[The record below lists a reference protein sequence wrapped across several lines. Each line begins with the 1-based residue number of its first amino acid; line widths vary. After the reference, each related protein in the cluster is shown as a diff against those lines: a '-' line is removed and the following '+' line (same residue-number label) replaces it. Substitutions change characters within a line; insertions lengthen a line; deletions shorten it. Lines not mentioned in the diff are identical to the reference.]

1 MGTMGQPT
9 IYLCTPTH
17 DGRVT
22 VAYHTGCVR
31 TSSVFNG
38 RIAFAM
44 RHGPLLPRNRD
55 MLTDGFLDGPATHM
69 LCVDSDIGFGP
80 EQIQA
85 LLDLKL
91 PFVAGTYS
99 KKQANREIPADY
111 TGDTMGG
118 PRETVFANGTRGPVI
133 DDPLWKSKHVP
144 AGFMLLERGTV
155 ERMAGAYRQLQYQVK
170 GFGLITGLWSPEF
183 AQGVS
188 YAGEDVAFCRRW
200 TALGGEIWMHRGVVL
215 EHHGDMVYLPDE
227 ADTTPDK
234 ADRKPMRP
242 TPEFRKDPNEGA
254 AQAAPVPTGA
264 NGVVTK
270 MEGTLPVHIHP
281 DVPS

>member
-1 MGTMGQPT
+1 MVST
-9 IYLCTPTH
+9 IFLCTPTH
-17 DGRVT
+17 DGRVHT
-22 VAYHTGCVR
+22 PYHNGCLR
-31 TSSVFNG
+31 TAGAFHG
-38 RIAFAM
+38 RFAQAM

-55 MLTDGFLDGPATHM
+55 MLTDGFLDSPATHM

-85 LLDLKL
+85 LLDLRL

-111 TGDTMGG
+111 TG
-118 PRETVFANGTRGPVI
+118 ETRGDPFETLYPNGTRGPVI
-133 DDPLWKSKHVP
+133 DKPLWKSKHVP

-155 ERMAGAYRQLQYQVK
+155 ERMAGAYRQLQYTVK

-215 EHHGDMVYLPDE
+215 EHHGDMVYLPDPE
-227 ADTTPDK
+227 DV
-234 ADRKPMRP
+234 
-242 TPEFRKDPNEGA
+242 TPELANKPTERKTPEARPDPNAA
-254 AQAAPVPTGA
+254 AQAAPQP
-264 NGVVTK
+264 NGVTMK
-270 MEGTLPVHIHP
+270 MVDRLPVHIHA
-281 DVPS
+281 DPS